1 MNHLTNLL
9 REAYKEYQINVI
21 GGRISYEVF
30 LQQFIDGHHHI
41 RSFGIRIRNN
51 HRKALGLVRIL
62 LEKRTDLVA
71 KFFTLEVLSDR
82 DIEKLIESL
91 YHDEKTA
98 FQSIST
104 RSATKTIASPPTL
117 CCRLTESDMVLLAD
131 CANAAHLFNS
141 DKITAEMM
149 YDLMNDRLAAPLV
162 ADNLPGIVYLFDEL
176 SKLKVITGRWQ
187 SALEHDASILQQSTG
202 KPQKATNLSS
212 ALNRTRANPVF
223 EHRKEID
230 ALISYFRLK
239 YPKR

>member
-1 MNHLTNLL
+1 
-9 REAYKEYQINVI
+9 
-21 GGRISYEVF
+21 
-30 LQQFIDGHHHI
+30 
-41 RSFGIRIRNN
+41 
-51 HRKALGLVRIL
+51 
-62 LEKRTDLVA
+62 
-71 KFFTLEVLSDR
+71 
-82 DIEKLIESL
+82 
-91 YHDEKTA
+91 
-98 FQSIST
+98 
-104 RSATKTIASPPTL
+104 
-117 CCRLTESDMVLLAD
+117 
-131 CANAAHLFNS
+131 
-141 DKITAEMM
+141 M